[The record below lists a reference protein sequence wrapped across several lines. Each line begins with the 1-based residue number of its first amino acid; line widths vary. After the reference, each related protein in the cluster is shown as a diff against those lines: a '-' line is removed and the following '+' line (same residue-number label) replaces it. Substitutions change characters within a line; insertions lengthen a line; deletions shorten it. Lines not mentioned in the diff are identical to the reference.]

1 MAPLPN
7 PLAKGVSMNKAL
19 GVAVLLLGVI
29 AIGFA
34 TSSRTSGAFLGPR
47 VIATGALTGQTS
59 NIASTT
65 IFTPP
70 RSGLFR
76 LSAYATLTT
85 PATTGFQSSW
95 QYDFTW
101 TDDAGVATS
110 GTRLLIANQ
119 NDQNVGTF
127 DWYLVN
133 QYGATLVFQAKAGTP
148 VTYDVTQLGPP
159 DGSAYSLYYT
169 IERLE

>member
-1 MAPLPN
+1 
-7 PLAKGVSMNKAL
+7 MNKAL
-19 GVAVLLLGVI
+19 AVAVLLLGVL

-34 TSSRTSGAFLGPR
+34 TSSPTTGTFAGPR

-59 NIASTT
+59 NIPTTT

-85 PATTGFQSSW
+85 PATSGFQSSW
-95 QYDFTW
+95 AYDFTW
-101 TDDAGVATS
+101 TDDAGVATG
-110 GTRLLIANQ
+110 GTRILIDPQ
-119 NDQNVGTF
+119 NDQTVGAF
-127 DWYLVN
+127 NWNEVGP
-133 QYGATLVFQAKAGTP
+133 YGTTLLFQAKGGTS
-148 VTYDVTQLGPP
+148 VTYDVTQLGTP